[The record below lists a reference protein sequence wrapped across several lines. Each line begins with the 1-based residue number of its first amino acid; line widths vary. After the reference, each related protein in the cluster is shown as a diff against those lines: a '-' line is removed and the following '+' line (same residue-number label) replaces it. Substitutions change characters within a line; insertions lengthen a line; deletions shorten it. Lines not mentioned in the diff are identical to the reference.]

1 MDIYKKKFTE
11 FDLFRDKIINKLN
24 KKKKYIADYFPKY
37 ASREKV
43 SYFLARVFLFEKIL
57 NTRGCLIELG
67 VGEGGGLSTW
77 AQISSILE
85 PMDCWRKIYG
95 FDTFEGFPSTDEND
109 KLKKSKFQWK
119 KGDIN
124 EGNYKEILS
133 SLDLLKRTPYPPH
146 YPTVELIKGDILV
159 TAEKFIKEN
168 PHLLISM
175 LYIDV
180 DLYAPTKKAL
190 EVFLPRMPKGSLIA
204 FDELNH
210 PKWPGETLAFLE
222 KFDIKKYDLRTARY
236 QPRLSYLV
244 L

>member
-1 MDIYKKKFTE
+1 MMD
-11 FDLFRDKIINKLN
+11 
-24 KKKKYIADYFPKY
+24 
-37 ASREKV
+37 
-43 SYFLARVFLFEKIL
+43 
-57 NTRGCLIELG
+57 
-67 VGEGGGLSTW
+67 
-77 AQISSILE
+77 
-85 PMDCWRKIYG
+85 
-95 FDTFEGFPSTDEND
+95 D

-124 EGNYKEILS
+124 EGNYKEILR
-133 SLDLLKRTPYPPH
+133 SLDLLKRTPYPPY
-146 YPTVELIKGDILV
+146 YPSVELIKGDILV

-222 KFDIKKYDLRTARY
+222 KFDIKKAPICRGLFFALYVHCFFFHPFISTPSLNHMFFTVIRRPY
-236 QPRLSYLV
+236 
-244 L
+244 